1 MCQFVKNYI
10 LQALNWLFGKLE
22 IQPYLT
28 SIRIARTPTG
38 CHVFGLPRI
47 TMQSR
52 NILPFRKIYFNLLFE
67 QSAIPLVYKSFTLT
81 CSAFFSDG
89 EYSFITGKKG
99 ETIRQWNKD
108 DLDLYLRSAGGKDFS
123 EVQERELLTAEQL
136 SMEQVMLS
144 LRTSKGMKES
154 DLMADCDPKALEKAL
169 SDGNLIRIP
178 DNRVRIPESRFF
190 LSDRII
196 SDLL

>member
-1 MCQFVKNYI
+1 
-10 LQALNWLFGKLE
+10 
-22 IQPYLT
+22 
-28 SIRIARTPTG
+28 
-38 CHVFGLPRI
+38 
-47 TMQSR
+47 
-52 NILPFRKIYFNLLFE
+52 
-67 QSAIPLVYKSFTLT
+67 
-81 CSAFFSDG
+81 
-89 EYSFITGKKG
+89 
-99 ETIRQWNKD
+99 
-108 DLDLYLRSAGGKDFS
+108 
-123 EVQERELLTAEQL
+123 
-136 SMEQVMLS
+136 MEQVMLS